1 LYGLAGMRSTLLAL
15 LALPGLFGSISGC
28 GATKQ
33 TECTALIEVVNAGL
47 KDLEN
52 GQQQAKNDPSHSAEV
67 RAMAAAMETAAA
79 KAAELSFT
87 IPELRELSQRYQTM
101 AKNVAKFAREIG
113 DASDKKDMDALGKA
127 RTALNDALKQE
138 DPIVD
143 DLNKFCAE

>member
-1 LYGLAGMRSTLLAL
+1 MRSTLVALGTLPAL
-15 LALPGLFGSISGC
+15 LVLVSGC

-33 TECTALIEVVNAGL
+33 NECTALIEVVNAGL

-67 RAMAAAMETAAA
+67 RAMAAAMEQAAT
-79 KAAELSFT
+79 KTAELSFT
-87 IPELRELSQRYQTM
+87 IPELREIAQRYQTM
-101 AKNVAKFAREIG
+101 AKNVAKFARDIG